1 MVERILLLVFRMK
14 TLKQKIMTR
23 EDRLKQCK
31 FYKGEKEFPK
41 ELGNKRFGFSFWLAE
56 KLFVRGESDRL
67 QTANEWARTAGLLQ
81 YRSKWVGQVSDEMV
95 LYLFDYISKPN
106 GYNPDGTHT
115 QWFAEHI
122 LPVYIGSTST
132 S

>member
-1 MVERILLLVFRMK
+1 
-14 TLKQKIMTR
+14 MTR

-41 ELGNKRFGFSFWLAE
+41 ELGKKRFGFSFWLAE
-56 KLFVRGESDRL
+56 GLFVRGESDRL
-67 QTANEWARTAGLLQ
+67 QRANEWAHTAGLLQ
-81 YRSKWVGQVSDEMV
+81 YRSKWVGRVNEEMV
-95 LYLFDYISKPN
+95 LYFFNYLSKHN
-106 GYNPDGTHT
+106 GYAPDSA
-115 QWFAEHI
+115 QWFTERV

>member
-1 MVERILLLVFRMK
+1 
-14 TLKQKIMTR
+14 MTR

-41 ELGNKRFGFSFWLAE
+41 ELGKKKFGFSFWLAE
-56 KLFVRGESDRL
+56 NLFSRGESDRL
-67 QTANEWARTAGLLQ
+67 QAAKEWAHTAGLLQ
-81 YRSKWVGQVSDEMV
+81 YRHKWDGQVNDEMV
-95 LYLFDYISKPN
+95 LYLFDYISKLN
-106 GYNPDGTHT
+106 GYDPDGT

>member
-1 MVERILLLVFRMK
+1 
-14 TLKQKIMTR
+14 MTR

-31 FYKGEKEFPK
+31 FYKGEKDCPE
-41 ELGNKRFGFSFWLAE
+41 ELIKKRFGYSFWIAE

-115 QWFAEHI
+115 QWFTERV